1 MANNIHIKAVVV
13 DDSPQARKLL
23 RLMLQEFA
31 PDIEIV
37 AEAENGNQGISAI
50 KTHQPDVTFLDI
62 DMPEKSGI
70 ELAEELAKENIH
82 CRIIFTTAFNQY
94 AINAFRLSAIDY
106 LLKPINEQQLIESVE
121 KIRQQLQLKTAQEQ
135 LKALS
140 QNLKQNQKQVICVPN
155 QSGYDYIN
163 ISDIEYL
170 EADGSYV
177 HLFLIDKKQKTVSKN
192 LKYFEQT
199 LEPFSSFVR
208 VHRSFIINLDL
219 MTSFSKSGRG
229 TIIMQNGKEVDLARD
244 RRSDFL
250 AILEKI
256 GK

>member
-1 MANNIHIKAVVV
+1 MINKLNIKAVII
-13 DDSPQARKLL
+13 DDAPQARKLL

-31 PDIEIV
+31 PDINIV
-37 AEAENGNQGISAI
+37 AEAENGNLGISVI
-50 KTHQPDVTFLDI
+50 KTHQPDVAFLDI

-70 ELAEELAKENIH
+70 QLAEELLEENIQ
-82 CRIIFTTAFNQY
+82 CQIIFTTAFNQY

-106 LLKPINEQQLIESVE
+106 LLKPINEKQLIESVV
-121 KIRQQLQLKTAQEQ
+121 KIRKQVQLKTAQEQ

-140 QNLKQNQKQVICVPN
+140 QNLKSNEKQVICIPIQN
-155 QSGYDYIN
+155 GYDYITIN
-163 ISDIEYL
+163 DIEYL

-177 HLFLIDKKQKTVSKN
+177 HIFLIDKKQKIVSKN

-199 LEPFSSFVR
+199 LESSANFVR
-208 VHRSFIINLDL
+208 VHRSFIINLNL

-244 RRSDFL
+244 RRNSFL
-250 AILEKI
+250 KILGEI
-256 GK
+256 GN

>member
-1 MANNIHIKAVVV
+1 MTNKLNIKAIIV
-13 DDSPQARKLL
+13 DDAPQARKLL

-31 PDIEIV
+31 PDINIV
-37 AEAENGNQGISAI
+37 AEAENGNSGILAI
-50 KTHQPDVTFLDI
+50 KTHQPDVAFLDI

-70 ELAEELAKENIH
+70 ELAEELVKENIN
-82 CRIIFTTAFNQY
+82 CRIVFTTAFNQY

-106 LLKPINEQQLIESVE
+106 LLKPINEQQLLESVE
-121 KIRQQLQLKTAQEQ
+121 KIRQQMLLKTAQNQ

-140 QNLKQNQKQVICVPN
+140 QNLSPTSNQVICIPIQN
-155 QSGYDYIN
+155 GYDYLKVK
-163 ISDIEYL
+163 DIEYL

-177 HLFLIDKKQKTVSKN
+177 HLFLTDKKQKTVSKN

-219 MTSFSKSGRG
+219 MASFSKSGRG
-229 TIIMQNGKEVDLARD
+229 TIIMQNGKEVDLARY
-244 RRSDFL
+244 RRSSFL
-250 AILEKI
+250 EILEKI
-256 GK
+256 GN

>member
-1 MANNIHIKAVVV
+1 MKAVII

-31 PDIEIV
+31 ADINIV
-37 AEAENGNQGISAI
+37 AEAENGNLGISAI
-50 KTHQPDVTFLDI
+50 KTYQPDVAFLDI

-70 ELAEELAKENIH
+70 ELAEELIEKNIQ

-106 LLKPINEQQLIESVE
+106 LLKPINEQQLLESIEKVRE
-121 KIRQQLQLKTAQEQ
+121 QIQLKTAQNQ

-140 QNLKQNQKQVICVPN
+140 QNLNSTNNQVICIPVQN
-155 QSGYDYIN
+155 GYDYLKIK
-163 ISDIEYL
+163 DIEFI

-177 HLFLIDKKQKTVSKN
+177 HLFLSDKKQKTVSKN

-199 LEPFSSFVR
+199 LESFPNFVR

-219 MTSFSKSGRG
+219 MSSFSKSGRG
-229 TIIMQNGKEVDLARD
+229 TIMMQNGKEVDLARD
-244 RRSDFL
+244 RRIDFL
-250 AILEKI
+250 NILEKI

>member
-1 MANNIHIKAVVV
+1 MTNNQAIKAIIV

-23 RLMLQEFA
+23 RLMLQVFA
-31 PDIEIV
+31 PDINII
-37 AEAENGNQGISAI
+37 AEAENGNLGITAI
-50 KTHQPDVTFLDI
+50 KLHQPHVVFLDI

-70 ELAEELAKENIH
+70 QLAEELVEENIQ
-82 CRIIFTTAFNQY
+82 CQIIFTTAFNQY

-106 LLKPINEQQLIESVE
+106 LLKPINEKQLIESVV
-121 KIRQQLQLKTAQEQ
+121 KIRQQVQFKTLQEQ
-135 LKALS
+135 LKTLS
-140 QNLKQNQKQVICVPN
+140 QNLKPNEKQVICIPIQN
-155 QSGYDYIN
+155 GYDYIN
-163 ISDIEYL
+163 INDIEYL

-192 LKYFEQT
+192 LKYFEQS
-199 LEPFSSFVR
+199 LESFTNFVR
-208 VHRSFIINLDL
+208 AHRSFIINLDL

-244 RRSDFL
+244 RRSSFL
-250 AILEKI
+250 EILEKI

>member
-1 MANNIHIKAVVV
+1 MTNKQTIKAIIV

-31 PDIEIV
+31 PDIDIV
-37 AEAENGNQGISAI
+37 AEAENGNLGIAAI
-50 KTHQPDVTFLDI
+50 KTHRPRAVFLDI

-70 ELAEELAKENIH
+70 QLAEELVEENLQCQIV
-82 CRIIFTTAFNQY
+82 FTTAFNQY

-106 LLKPINEQQLIESVE
+106 LLKPINEQQLLESVE
-121 KIRQQLQLKTAQEQ
+121 KIRHHIQLKTAKEQ

-140 QNLKQNQKQVICVPN
+140 QNLKPTEKQVICIPIQN
-155 QSGYDYIN
+155 GYDYIN
-163 ISDIEYL
+163 IHDIEYL

-177 HLFLIDKKQKTVSKN
+177 HLFLKDKKQKTVSKN

-199 LEPFSSFVR
+199 LESFSNFIR

-219 MTSFSKSGRG
+219 MISFSKSGRG

-244 RRSDFL
+244 RRSSFL
-250 AILEKI
+250 EILEKL

>member
-1 MANNIHIKAVVV
+1 MTNNQTIKAIIV

-31 PDIEIV
+31 PDIKIV
-37 AEAENGNQGISAI
+37 AEAENGNLGIVAI
-50 KTHQPDVTFLDI
+50 KSHQPHVVFLDI

-70 ELAEELAKENIH
+70 QLAEELVEENIQ
-82 CRIIFTTAFNQY
+82 CQIVFTTASNQY

-106 LLKPINEQQLIESVE
+106 LLKPISEQQLLESVE
-121 KIRQQLQLKTAQEQ
+121 KIRQHVLLKTAKEQ

-140 QNLKQNQKQVICVPN
+140 QNLKPTEKQVICIPIQN
-155 QSGYDYIN
+155 GYDYIN
-163 ISDIEYL
+163 IHDIEYL

-177 HLFLIDKKQKTVSKN
+177 HLFLKDKKQKTVSKN
-192 LKYFEQT
+192 LKYFEQA
-199 LEPFSSFVR
+199 LDLFSNFVR
-208 VHRSFIINLDL
+208 VHRSFIINFDL
-219 MTSFSKSGRG
+219 MASFSKSGRG

-244 RRSDFL
+244 RRSFFL
-250 AILEKI
+250 EILERI

>member
-1 MANNIHIKAVVV
+1 MINKQTIRAVIV

-50 KTHQPDVTFLDI
+50 KAHQPDVAFLDI

-70 ELAEELAKENIH
+70 ELAEELVKENIH

-106 LLKPINEQQLIESVE
+106 LLKPINEQQLIESVG
-121 KIRQQLQLKTAQEQ
+121 KIRQQLQFKTEQEQ

-140 QNLKQNQKQVICVPN
+140 QNLKPNQKQVICVPN
-155 QSGYDYIN
+155 QNGYDYIN

-192 LKYFEQT
+192 LKYFEQA
-199 LEPFSSFVR
+199 LESFSNFVR

-250 AILEKI
+250 KILEKI

>member
-1 MANNIHIKAVVV
+1 MTNKLNIKAVIV

-37 AEAENGNQGISAI
+37 AEAENGNIGISVI
-50 KTHQPDVTFLDI
+50 KTHQPDVAFLDI

-70 ELAEELAKENIH
+70 QLAEELVEENIQ
-82 CRIIFTTAFNQY
+82 CQIVFTTAFNQY

-106 LLKPINEQQLIESVE
+106 LLKPISEQQLLESVE
-121 KIRQQLQLKTAQEQ
+121 KIRQHVLLKTAKEQ

-140 QNLKQNQKQVICVPN
+140 QNLKPTEKQVICIPIQN
-155 QSGYDYIN
+155 GYDYIN
-163 ISDIEYL
+163 IHDIEYL

-177 HLFLIDKKQKTVSKN
+177 HLFLKDKKQKTVSKN
-192 LKYFEQT
+192 LKYFEQA
-199 LEPFSSFVR
+199 LDSFSNFVR
-208 VHRSFIINLDL
+208 VHRSFIINLDY

-229 TIIMQNGKEVDLARD
+229 TIIMHNGKEVDLARD
-244 RRSDFL
+244 RRNSFL
-250 AILEKI
+250 EILEKI

>member
-1 MANNIHIKAVVV
+1 MTTNQTIKAIIV

-31 PDIEIV
+31 PYINIV
-37 AEAENGNQGISAI
+37 AEAENGNHGIAAI
-50 KTHQPDVTFLDI
+50 KLHQPHVVFLDI

-70 ELAEELAKENIH
+70 QLAEELIEENIQ
-82 CRIIFTTAFNQY
+82 CLIIFTTAFNQY

-106 LLKPINEQQLIESVE
+106 LLKPINEQQLLESVE
-121 KIRQQLQLKTAQEQ
+121 KIKQQIQLKTAQEQ

-140 QNLKQNQKQVICVPN
+140 QNLKPNEKQVICIPIQN
-155 QSGYDYIN
+155 GYDYIN
-163 ISDIEYL
+163 IHDIEYL

-177 HLFLIDKKQKTVSKN
+177 HLFLMDKKQKTVSKN
-192 LKYFEQT
+192 LKYFEQI
-199 LEPFSSFVR
+199 LESFTNFVR

-219 MTSFSKSGRG
+219 MKSFSKSGRG

-244 RRSDFL
+244 RRSSFL
-250 AILEKI
+250 EILEKI

>member
-1 MANNIHIKAVVV
+1 MTNNKTIKAIIV

-31 PDIEIV
+31 SDIEIIS
-37 AEAENGNQGISAI
+37 EEENGTLGIASI
-50 KTHQPDVTFLDI
+50 KLHQPHVVFLDI

-70 ELAEELAKENIH
+70 QLAEELVEENIQ
-82 CRIIFTTAFNQY
+82 CQIIFTTAFNQY

-106 LLKPINEQQLIESVE
+106 LLKPINEKQLLDSVE
-121 KIRQQLQLKTAQEQ
+121 KIRQHVEFKIAQEQ
-135 LKALS
+135 LKALTR
-140 QNLKQNQKQVICVPN
+140 NLKSNQKQVVCIPN
-155 QSGYDYIN
+155 QNGYDYIN

-177 HLFLIDKKQKTVSKN
+177 HLFLKDKKQKTVSKN

-199 LEPFSSFVR
+199 LESFTNFVR

-229 TIIMQNGKEVDLARD
+229 TIIMQNGKGVDLARD
-244 RRSDFL
+244 RRSTFL
-250 AILEKI
+250 EILEKI

>member
-13 DDSPQARKLL
+13 DDSLQARKLL

-37 AEAENGNQGISAI
+37 AEAENGNIGISVI
-50 KTHQPDVTFLDI
+50 KTHQPDVAFLDI

-70 ELAEELAKENIH
+70 ELAEELIKENTH
-82 CRIIFTTAFNQY
+82 CQIVFTTAFNQY

-121 KIRQQLQLKTAQEQ
+121 KIRQQLQFKTAQEQ

-140 QNLKQNQKQVICVPN
+140 QNLKPNQKQVICVPHQN
-155 QSGYDYIN
+155 GYDYIN

-177 HLFLIDKKQKTVSKN
+177 HLFLTDKKQKTVSKN

-199 LEPFSSFVR
+199 LEPFSNFVR
-208 VHRSFIINLDL
+208 VHRSFMINLDL

-244 RRSDFL
+244 RRSYFL
-250 AILEKI
+250 TILEKI

>member
-1 MANNIHIKAVVV
+1 MTNKLNIKAVIV
-13 DDSPQARKLL
+13 DDAPQARKLL

-31 PDIEIV
+31 PDINVV
-37 AEAENGNQGISAI
+37 AEAENGNLGVSII
-50 KTHQPDVTFLDI
+50 KTHCPDVAFLDI

-70 ELAEELAKENIH
+70 ELAEELVKENIH
-82 CRIIFTTAFNQY
+82 CRIVFTTAFNQY

-106 LLKPINEQQLIESVE
+106 LLKPINEQQLLESVE
-121 KIRQQLQLKTAQEQ
+121 RVREQIQFKTAKNQ
-135 LKALS
+135 LIALS
-140 QNLKQNQKQVICVPN
+140 QNLTPTNNQVICIPVQN
-155 QSGYDYIN
+155 GYDYLKVK
-163 ISDIEYL
+163 DIEYL

-199 LEPFSSFVR
+199 LEPFSNFVR
-208 VHRSFIINLDL
+208 VHRSFIINLEF
-219 MTSFSKSGRG
+219 MSSFSKSGRG

-250 AILEKI
+250 NILEKI

>member
-1 MANNIHIKAVVV
+1 MTNNQSIKAIIV

-31 PDIEIV
+31 PDINIV
-37 AEAENGNQGISAI
+37 NEAENGNHGIAAI
-50 KTHQPDVTFLDI
+50 KLHQPHVVFLDI

-70 ELAEELAKENIH
+70 QLAEELIEENIQ
-82 CRIIFTTAFNQY
+82 CQIIFTTAFNQY

-106 LLKPINEQQLIESVE
+106 LLKPINEQQLLESVE
-121 KIRQQLQLKTAQEQ
+121 KIRQNVQLKTAQEQ
-135 LKALS
+135 LKVLS
-140 QNLKQNQKQVICVPN
+140 QNLKPNEKQVICIPIQN
-155 QSGYDYIN
+155 GYDYIN
-163 ISDIEYL
+163 INDIEYL

-177 HLFLIDKKQKTVSKN
+177 HLFLMDKKQKTVSKN
-192 LKYFEQT
+192 LKYFEQA
-199 LEPFSSFVR
+199 LESFSNFVR

-219 MTSFSKSGRG
+219 MKSFSKSGRG

-244 RRSDFL
+244 RRSSFL
-250 AILEKI
+250 EILEKI

>member
-1 MANNIHIKAVVV
+1 MINKQNIKAVII

-31 PDIEIV
+31 PDIAIV
-37 AEAENGNQGISAI
+37 AEAENGNTGIEAI
-50 KTHQPDVTFLDI
+50 KTHNADVAFLDI

-70 ELAEELAKENIH
+70 ELAEELVKENIN
-82 CRIIFTTAFNQY
+82 CRIVFTTAFNQY

-106 LLKPINEQQLIESVE
+106 LLKPINEQQLAESIE
-121 KIRQQLQLKTAQEQ
+121 KIRQQLQYKTTQEQ
-135 LKALS
+135 LTALS
-140 QNLKQNQKQVICVPN
+140 QNLKSNQKQVICIPTQN
-155 QSGYDYIN
+155 GYDYLNIN
-163 ISDIEYL
+163 DIEYL

-177 HLFLIDKKQKTVSKN
+177 HLFLKDKKQKTVSKN
-192 LKYFEQT
+192 LKYFEQA
-199 LEPFSSFVR
+199 LEQFSNFVR

-219 MTSFSKSGRG
+219 MIAFSKSGRG

-250 AILEKI
+250 NILEKL

>member
-13 DDSPQARKLL
+13 DDSPQARELL

-31 PDIEIV
+31 PDVEIV
-37 AEAENGNQGISAI
+37 AEAENGNLGITAI
-50 KTHQPDVTFLDI
+50 KTYAPDVAFLDI

-70 ELAEELAKENIH
+70 ELAEELVKENIN
-82 CRIIFTTAFNQY
+82 CRIVFTTAFNQY

-121 KIRQQLQLKTAQEQ
+121 KIRQQLQLKTAQVQ

-140 QNLKQNQKQVICVPN
+140 QNLKPNQKQVICVPN
-155 QSGYDYIN
+155 QNGYDYIN

-177 HLFLIDKKQKTVSKN
+177 HLFLTDKKQKTVSKN

-199 LEPFSSFVR
+199 LKPFSSFVR

-219 MTSFSKSGRG
+219 MASFSKSGRG

-250 AILEKI
+250 NILGKI

>member
-1 MANNIHIKAVVV
+1 MTNKLNIKAVIV

-31 PDIEIV
+31 PEFDIV
-37 AEAENGNQGISAI
+37 GEAENGNTGIEAI
-50 KTHQPDVTFLDI
+50 KKKQADVAFLDI

-70 ELAEELAKENIH
+70 ELAEELLKENIN
-82 CRIIFTTAFNQY
+82 CRIVFTTAFNQY

-106 LLKPINEQQLIESVE
+106 LLKPINEQQLQESVE
-121 KIRQQLQLKTAQEQ
+121 KIKLHVQLKTAKEQ

-140 QNLKQNQKQVICVPN
+140 KNLKANEKQVICIPIQN
-155 QSGYDYIN
+155 GYDYIN
-163 ISDIEYL
+163 IHDIEYL

-177 HLFLIDKKQKTVSKN
+177 HLFLKDKKQKTVSKN

-199 LEPFSSFVR
+199 LDSFSNFVR

-219 MTSFSKSGRG
+219 MASFSKSGRG

-244 RRSDFL
+244 RRSFFL
-250 AILEKI
+250 EILERI